1 MVNANGLF
9 DIVMLANNNIL
20 SDLLY
25 LVIGLVVGGVVT
37 FLVTRHLF
45 NKQLKENPPI
55 TEKQIR
61 QMFISMGQKPSESRI
76 QQVLRSMGL
85 NPDGSKI
92 NNNKGKK

>member
-1 MVNANGLF
+1 MLNSNMLVSV
-9 DIVMLANNNIL
+9 VMLNNNIL
-20 SDLLY
+20 SDILY
-25 LVIGLVVGGVVT
+25 LVIGLIVGAVVS

-61 QMFISMGQKPSESRI
+61 QMFISMGQKPSEARI

-92 NNNKGKK
+92 VKNKDKK

>member
-1 MVNANGLF
+1 MLNANNLF

-20 SDLLY
+20 SDILY
-25 LVIGLVVGGVVT
+25 LVIGLVVGAVVT

-61 QMFISMGQKPSESRI
+61 QMFISMGQKPSEARI

-92 NNNKGKK
+92 TKKDKKK